1 MGIKSTTSK
10 IVLLANEELNHR
22 TIMKVIS
29 ACILAAATAVMGQH
43 TVNCADWLASLDSE
57 EDLVADTRWKLKS
70 NTVVSYPCS
79 TGYLKNALANPNLQ
93 KDIFSRI
100 DDLAGAQCAQ
110 YCNLDNASYAS
121 VGDAVGLRDITPL
134 LGGDVCTALGQ
145 PGAGFGFAE
154 AEEDANA
161 CKCAFKK
168 KKNAL
173 VDSGVANT
181 SVAGCRVCS
190 GQVSFKIVNCLDI
203 DVEVF

>member
-57 EDLVADTRWKLKS
+57 EDLVADTRWKLRS

-93 KDIFSRI
+93 KDIFSAL
-100 DDLAGAQCAQ
+100 DELAPGCAR
-110 YCNLDNASYAS
+110 YCNLDNGSYAS
-121 VGDAVGLRDITPL
+121 VGTATGRKNISRIVKPHVCQS
-134 LGGDVCTALGQ
+134 LGAEGNEV
-145 PGAGFGFAE
+145 FGFAK
-154 AEEDANA
+154 DACTCGFDN
-161 CKCAFKK
+161 
-168 KKNAL
+168 NG
-173 VDSGVANT
+173 DSDGDDDT
-181 SVAGCRVCS
+181 SAAGCRFCG
-190 GQVSFKIVNCLDI
+190 GQVSFKVTSCLDI
-203 DVEVF
+203 EP